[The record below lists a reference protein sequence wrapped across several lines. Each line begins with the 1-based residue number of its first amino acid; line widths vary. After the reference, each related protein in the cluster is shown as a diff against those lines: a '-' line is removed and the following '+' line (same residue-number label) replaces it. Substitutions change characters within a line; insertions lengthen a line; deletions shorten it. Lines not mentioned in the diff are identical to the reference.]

1 MLKIHTYRIFI
12 LILDYQLECI
22 APQKKNVLLEAK
34 AKES

>member
-22 APQKKNVLLEAK
+22 SPKKNGLLEAK